1 MFLCIAFSNEWIGGS
16 KISRRRSE
24 LEIRGAKNLSSRIF
38 LAGKIATTVVGRDND
53 NALSLA
59 ILRVSHY
66 YRSPSGYEKQAEP
79 RYLPLGAYL

>member
-1 MFLCIAFSNEWIGGS
+1 MAP
-16 KISRRRSE
+16 KIFF
-24 LEIRGAKNLSSRIF
+24 RGF
-38 LAGKIATTVVGRDND
+38 LAGEKLQLSRDTVVGRDND